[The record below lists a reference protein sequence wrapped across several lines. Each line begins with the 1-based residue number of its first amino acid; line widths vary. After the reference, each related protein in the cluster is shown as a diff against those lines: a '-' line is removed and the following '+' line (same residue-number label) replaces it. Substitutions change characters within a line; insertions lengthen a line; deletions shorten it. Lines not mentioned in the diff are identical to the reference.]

1 MSSITI
7 STRAFTIGVALAV
20 SFLGTHLSR
29 AQAQA
34 SGDDAELRAIIDKAI
49 KAHGGAEKL
58 SQFKVVIAKWSGKH
72 KVENVFYWDAVRTV
86 SYEMPDKIRL
96 DYEVMNP
103 LNNTTFMFSR
113 VVNGTKG
120 WQGTAARGTRELS
133 EGDVNHIR
141 DEFYAHWVAS
151 TIPLLEK
158 GYTYSPYGNFQVDGQ
173 DAVGIG
179 VAFAGRPTI
188 NLCFDKKTGLV
199 VKSERRTK
207 DPRTQEEYTAESI
220 YRDHKEFQ
228 GVMWPTGR
236 QDRRDGMDLDEK
248 SGLFEL
254 SDYRASEKLDEAALA
269 KP

>member
-1 MSSITI
+1 MCSNKPI
-7 STRAFTIGVALAV
+7 SMALAV
-20 SFLGTHLSR
+20 SLLIAGVSS

-34 SGDDAELRAIIDKAI
+34 DRDDAELRAIVDKAI

-58 SQFKVVIAKWSGKH
+58 RQFKAVSAKWTGKH
-72 KVENVFYWDAVRTV
+72 KVENMFYWDAVRTV
-86 SYEMPDKIRL
+86 KYEMPDKFRL

-113 VVNGTKG
+113 VVNGAKG
-120 WQGTAARGTRELS
+120 WQGTAARGTRELP
-133 EGDVNHIR
+133 EGDVNHIKE
-141 DEFYAHWVAS
+141 EFYAHWLAS
-151 TIPLLEK
+151 TVPLLEK
-158 GYTYSPYGNFQVDGQ
+158 GFTFSPYGNFQVDGK

-179 VAFAGRPTI
+179 VAFTGRPTV

-220 YRDHKEFQ
+220 YGNHQEFQ
-228 GVMWPTGR
+228 GVMWATSR
-236 QDRRDGMDLDEK
+236 VDRRDGTDLDEN
-248 SGLFEL
+248 SGRFEL
-254 SDYRASEKLDEAALA
+254 SDFRASDKLEEAALA